1 MWNPEITQ
9 VTASLNL
16 RNMWLPAGISEGTF
30 PNFCR
35 IIPDMYCP
43 SCGSEERQLSQFCRA
58 CGTDLRI
65 VRNSLENPDAIT
77 QSAVSARE
85 HIGMA
90 VADKIR
96 QMKSAK
102 DLERVAEDILPP
114 FEKFLESPEERRLRR
129 IRAGIVTAAIGLGA
143 SIVLCLMVLEKIELF
158 PFIALPLI
166 TFLVGLGMVING
178 MLFTVPR
185 KTLPGDAYDA
195 LSQKVLDS
203 SANSPLYEVP
213 AAVNLTNELPPASRP
228 QATSVTEHTTHH
240 LKPSKS

>member
-1 MWNPEITQ
+1 
-9 VTASLNL
+9 
-16 RNMWLPAGISEGTF
+16 
-30 PNFCR
+30 
-35 IIPDMYCP
+35 MYCP

-96 QMKSAK
+96 QMSSAK
-102 DLERVAEDILPP
+102 DLERVAEDVLPH

-129 IRAGIVTAAIGLGA
+129 IRAGVITAAIGLGA
-143 SIVLCLMVLEKIELF
+143 TIITFVMAMDKTDVL
-158 PFIALPLI
+158 PFITPPLI
-166 TFLVGLGMVING
+166 TFLVGLGMIING
-178 MLFTVPR
+178 MMFTGPR
-185 KTLPGDAYDA
+185 KKLPGDAYDA

-203 SANSPLYEVP
+203 GVNRPPYEMP
-213 AAVNLTNELPPASRP
+213 APANLTNELPPAPKP
-228 QATSVTEHTTHH
+228 QIPSITEHTTHH
-240 LKPSKS
+240 LNTSKS

>member
-1 MWNPEITQ
+1 
-9 VTASLNL
+9 
-16 RNMWLPAGISEGTF
+16 
-30 PNFCR
+30 
-35 IIPDMYCP
+35 MYCP

-114 FEKFLESPEERRLRR
+114 FEKFLESPEEKRLRR
-129 IRAGIVTAAIGLGA
+129 IRAGVITAAIGLGA
-143 SIVLCLMVLEKIELF
+143 TIVALLATIGDRDFF
-158 PFIALPLI
+158 PFVTPSLI
-166 TFLVGLGMVING
+166 TFLVGLGLVING
-178 MLFTVPR
+178 MMFTVPR
-185 KTLPGDAYDA
+185 KKLPGNAEDA
-195 LSQKVLDS
+195 LSQQMLD
-203 SANSPLYEVP
+203 AGVKSPPYEAP
-213 AAVNLTNELPPASRP
+213 APGNLTNELAPATKP
-228 QATSVTEHTTHH
+228 QIPSITEHTTHH
-240 LKPSKS
+240 LKTSKS

>member
-1 MWNPEITQ
+1 
-9 VTASLNL
+9 
-16 RNMWLPAGISEGTF
+16 
-30 PNFCR
+30 
-35 IIPDMYCP
+35 MYCP

-85 HIGMA
+85 QIGMA

-96 QMKSAK
+96 QMSSAK

-114 FEKFLESPEERRLRR
+114 FELFLESPEEKRLRR
-129 IRAGIVTAAIGLGA
+129 IRAGVITAAVGLGA
-143 SIVLCLMVLEKIELF
+143 SIVVFLMVMNNLIIF
-158 PFIALPLI
+158 PFITPALI
-166 TFLVGLGMVING
+166 TFLVGIGLVING

-185 KTLPGDAYDA
+185 KTLPGNAYDA

-203 SANSPLYEVP
+203 SVNRPSYEAP
-213 AAVNLTNELPPASRP
+213 AGSLTNELGPPSKS
-228 QATSVTEHTTHH
+228 QATSITEHTTHH